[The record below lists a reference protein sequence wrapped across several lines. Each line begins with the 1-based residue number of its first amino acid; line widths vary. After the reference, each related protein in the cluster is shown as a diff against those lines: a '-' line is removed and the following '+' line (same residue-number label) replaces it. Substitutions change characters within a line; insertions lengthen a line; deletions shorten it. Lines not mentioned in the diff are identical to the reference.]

1 MRYCI
6 AFFVYLFS
14 MFIGISN
21 GYTQTIISSNLDFK
35 SPNSEIICKIISN
48 EKGDASYQIF
58 YHNTI
63 LLDHSQLGLELS
75 TKGNLNRFKQIILC
89 QKSSQVAQYSILNA
103 KKYSINHSYNLYKI
117 LLINDTDTLPM
128 EFKMFDDGL
137 AFRYVIKNNSGKAIQ
152 VEKENTSFQFLPE
165 TKAFLQPVAVAKSGW
180 EATNPSYE
188 ENYQQDIPVGM
199 QESTKTGWVY
209 PALFHKGN
217 TWMAIT
223 EAGLDGNYCATRLDP
238 ISTNGN
244 YSIAFPDLKETII
257 KNGGILPK
265 SKQSFYSPWRV
276 ITIGSL
282 KSLVE
287 STLGTDVADEA
298 KYPESLCKTGQASWS
313 WINSKDDFIVY
324 EEQKKYI
331 DFAASMHWKYC
342 LIDVNWDQKI
352 GYEKMAELSKYGQSK
367 NVGLLLWYNSAGDW
381 NTVKYTPK
389 TKLLTHESRE
399 AEFSKLQKMGIK
411 GIKVDF
417 FGGDGQ
423 SVIKYYIDILND
435 AAHYGLMVNFHG
447 ATLPRGWARTY
458 PNLMTT
464 EAVKGFESV
473 TFEQKAAD
481 QEANHVTML
490 PFTRNLFDPMDF
502 TPMNLYKIPTH
513 VHRKTTPTFELAT
526 SVVLLSGIQHFAE
539 SPEGM
544 SHEPDYVKSF
554 LQNLPTH
561 WDDVKFLDGYP
572 GKFIVIARKSGEKWF
587 VAGLNGDSS
596 SCKIDLDLSFLP
608 KNAKGKIFTDG
619 YASNSIMQ
627 NDFAN
632 KPSELT
638 LKANGGFVLVFE

>member
-1 MRYCI
+1 
-6 AFFVYLFS
+6 
-14 MFIGISN
+14 MFIGITN
-21 GYTQTIISSNLDFK
+21 GNTQTIISSNVDLK
-35 SPNSEIICKIISN
+35 SPNNEIICKINVDNKGNAHYQILHQNKVIIGASNLGIELSSQNKLDKFDSVILN
-48 EKGDASYQIF
+48 EKSNSI
-58 YHNTI
+58 
-63 LLDHSQLGLELS
+63 
-75 TKGNLNRFKQIILC
+75 
-89 QKSSQVAQYSILNA
+89 AQYSILNA
-103 KKYSINHSYNLYKI
+103 KKSPINHSYNLYKI
-117 LLINDTDTLPM
+117 QLINATDTLPM
-128 EFKMFDDGL
+128 EFKMFNDGV
-137 AFRYVIKNNSGKAIQ
+137 AFRYLIKNNSGKEIQ
-152 VEKENTSFQFLPE
+152 VKKENTSFQFLPE

-188 ENYQQDIPVGM
+188 ENYQQDIPVGTP
-199 QESTKTGWVY
+199 ESTRTGWVY

-217 TWMAIT
+217 TWIAIT

-244 YSIAFPDLKETII
+244 YSIAFPNSKETII

-265 SKQSFYSPWRV
+265 SSQSFYSPWRV

-287 STLGTDVADEA
+287 STLGTDVADDA
-298 KYPESLCKTGQASWS
+298 KYPESLCKPGQASWS

-331 DFAASMHWKYC
+331 DFAADMHWQYC

-352 GYEKMAELSKYGQSK
+352 GYEKMTELSQYAQSK

-389 TKLLTHESRE
+389 NKLLTHESRE

-435 AAHYGLMVNFHG
+435 AAHFGLLVNFHG

-464 EAVKGFESV
+464 EAVKGFEMI

-502 TPMNLYKIPTH
+502 TPMNLYKIPSH
-513 VHRKTTPTFELAT
+513 VQRKTTSTFELAT

-539 SPEGM
+539 SPDGM

-561 WDDVKFLDGYP
+561 WDDVKFIDGYP
-572 GKFIVIARKSGEKWF
+572 GKFIVVARKSGNKWF

-596 SCKIDLDLSFLP
+596 SRKINLDFSFLP

-619 YASNSIMQ
+619 YAPNSIMQ